1 MRHWPAT
8 LVTALSLAACA
19 APAAPPVVP
28 ASPTPAPAASV
39 AVPASPTP
47 TPSPS
52 ATVAP
57 SPSPSPTPT
66 ASPSGG
72 LDEAQHGTT
81 PFPAAPVAGAYE
93 LTTAKATAGA
103 GTTTAVGAIDNRPY
117 TQWAARRGTGQ
128 DTWLMVDLGEVRR
141 VSRIALLPDASPKT
155 EVSFDVE
162 VSADKSSWKTVA
174 RSVLATGSN
183 DTPKWGSASFTA
195 ESARYVRFIPTRWG
209 TSWVAVWEVKIYP

>member
-1 MRHWPAT
+1 MRHWPAALVST
-8 LVTALSLAACA
+8 LMLAACT
-19 APAAPPVVP
+19 APAAPPVVE

-39 AVPASPTP
+39 AVSPSP

-57 SPSPSPTPT
+57 SPSPSAMPT

-81 PFPAAPVAGAYE
+81 PFPSPPAAGAYD
-93 LTTAKATAGA
+93 LAAAKATAGA
-103 GTTTAVGAIDNRPY
+103 GSTTAIGAIDGRPY

-128 DTWLMVDLGEVRR
+128 DTWLAVDLGEVRR
-141 VSRIALLPDASPKT
+141 VSRVALLPDASPT
-155 EVSFDVE
+155 GEVSFDVE
-162 VSADKSSWKTVA
+162 VSADKATWKTVS

-183 DTPKWGSASFTA
+183 ATPKWGSASFTT